1 MHPDMMLVTGML
13 LVVLSLPAIFA
24 AWADNRAPRVGALV
38 LFGGAGLV
46 FWAFR
51 EREGGYRLQDVP
63 DAVYGV
69 IGQIL
74 N

>member
-1 MHPDMMLVTGML
+1 MEPDMMLVTGMG
-13 LVVLSLPAIFA
+13 LVVLSLPAIIS
-24 AWADNRAPRVGALV
+24 AWSDNRAPRVGVLV

-51 EREGGYRLQDVP
+51 EKDGGYRPQDIP

>member
-13 LVVLSLPAIFA
+13 LVVLSLPAIAA